1 MFPIVKL
8 GQQYELTERMSSHR
22 GSGDGRSSRRDDNG
36 NHRYHPEQQLWAGAG
51 PCGPVASSLDM
62 AGMKIPSAGHPVAL
76 AL

>member
-1 MFPIVKL
+1 
-8 GQQYELTERMSSHR
+8 MSSPRECPHTGVR
-22 GSGDGRSSRRDDNG
+22 GMGEAVEGMTMVTIAITR
-36 NHRYHPEQQLWAGAG
+36 AGAG